1 MLWSWLINIMECRSV
16 HEGKNNVNFKLQRSS
31 PTDNR
36 SVALCSIP
44 GPLALPS
51 TLCLTEL
58 GFVQLKSYTGIELRD
73 TFSTV
78 MASRKG
84 RKWEALS
91 WLTALSYTFALL
103 KAKEWLVQR
112 MLQGNPGLVC
122 VVKGSILIP
131 SSSKNSHS
139 KSYGLVSGLS

>member
-36 SVALCSIP
+36 SVALRSIP

-58 GFVQLKSYTGIELRD
+58 VLFN
-73 TFSTV
+73 
-78 MASRKG
+78 SRATM
-84 RKWEALS
+84 ALS
-91 WLTALSYTFALL
+91 SGIHSQQWWPPGRSKMRGALVVNSSELYIRSLEGKRVVGAKDVARKPRTCVCRQRQHIDSFLFKKQPQQKLWLGF
-103 KAKEWLVQR
+103 
-112 MLQGNPGLVC
+112 
-122 VVKGSILIP
+122 
-131 SSSKNSHS
+131 
-139 KSYGLVSGLS
+139 